1 VKKKILFI
9 VNPVSGVFQKHNIDQ
24 KIEDTIDSQHYD
36 YDIQFTEYS
45 GHATILAKE
54 AASNGTDIVVAV
66 GGDGSINEVANGIAY
81 TDVAL
86 GVIPLGSG
94 NGYARHL
101 NIPLNVSKALQ
112 VINRGKIDAIDI
124 GVTGDQYFIS
134 NAGVGFVSIVAN
146 EFKQHHLH
154 GFFSYAMAVLK
165 KYFPYRGRTYNIEI
179 DGRAIQRQAFFVVVG
194 NTRELG
200 YHFSATPKA
209 DVRDGYFD
217 VLILKPFPKLL
228 GLFTVPFS
236 YFQLT
241 HKWYSSEFH
250 RAKTVKIYQEYESI
264 VELDGDP
271 FPWNESPLKVDVCH
285 LALKVVI
292 P

>member
-1 VKKKILFI
+1 MKKKILFI

-24 KIEDTIDSQHYD
+24 KIEHIIDSQHYD
-36 YDIQFTEYS
+36 YEIKFTAYS

-86 GVIPLGSG
+86 GVIPFGSG

-101 NIPLNVSKALQ
+101 NIPLNASRALQ
-112 VINRGKIDAIDI
+112 VINQGKIDAIDV
-124 GVTGDQYFIS
+124 GFTGGQYFIS
-134 NAGVGFVSIVAN
+134 NAGVGFVSVVAN

-165 KYFPYRGRTYNIEI
+165 KYFPYRGRSYTIEI
-179 DGRAIQRQAFFVVVG
+179 DGRPLQRQAFFVVVA

-200 YHFSATPKA
+200 YHFSATPNA
-209 DVRDGYFD
+209 DVKDGYLD

-228 GLFTVPFS
+228 GFFTGLFS
-236 YFQLT
+236 YLQLS
-241 HKWYSSEFH
+241 HKWYSSELY
-250 RAKTVKIYQEYESI
+250 RAKTVKINEDNEPTF
-264 VELDGDP
+264 ELDGDP
-271 FPWNESPLKVDVCH
+271 YPWKERPLRIDVCP
-285 LALKVVI
+285 LALKVVV